1 VAALSILAA
10 QPVDVVSDFGAS
22 MFILLV
28 VIAGSV
34 AAGIF
39 LAGPLRR
46 RRDSRRWPA
55 GQAGPWS
62 TDAADNVDRPAE
74 ADPSSPATAATPWST
89 ATDDDDR
96 LQRTR

>member
-1 VAALSILAA
+1 M
-10 QPVDVVSDFGAS
+10 VSDFGAS

-39 LAGPLRR
+39 FAGPLRR
-46 RRDSRRWPA
+46 RRDSRRLPA

-62 TDAADNVDRPAE
+62 TDAADDVDRFGE
-74 ADPSSPATAATPWST
+74 ADASSPATVTTPWST
-89 ATDDDDR
+89 AKAGDER